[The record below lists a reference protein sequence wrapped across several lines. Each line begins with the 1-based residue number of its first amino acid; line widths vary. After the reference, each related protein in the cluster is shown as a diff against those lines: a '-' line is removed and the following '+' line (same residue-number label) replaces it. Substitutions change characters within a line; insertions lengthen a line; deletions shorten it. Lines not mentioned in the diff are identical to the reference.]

1 MVTGVTASILGTFL
15 LPLTGFIFGLATVF
29 LVLLFTQ
36 TMDSQMSNQTVVLV
50 GMIMTLFV
58 GAILTLITALFQDYL
73 KQLVFWQMGSFSGS
87 NWQKIAIYCPILLV
101 SSLFLWFDAN
111 ALDVLGLGEEH
122 AMLAGV
128 EVKTAKLRIIL
139 LASLLAGSAVSFVGV
154 IGFVDLIAPHIV
166 RRYLGATHRLI
177 PGSAILGG
185 TIMVIGDTIA
195 RTILSPREIPIGAV
209 TALIGAPF
217 FLYIYFKKGA
227 FFA

>member
-1 MVTGVTASILGTFL
+1 MA
-15 LPLTGFIFGLATVF
+15 
-29 LVLLFTQ
+29 
-36 TMDSQMSNQTVVLV
+36 
-50 GMIMTLFV
+50 
-58 GAILTLITALFQDYL
+58 
-73 KQLVFWQMGSFSGS
+73 
-87 NWQKIAIYCPILLV
+87 KIAIYCPILLV

-166 RRYLGATHRLI
+166 RRYLGATHRWLI

-217 FLYIYFKKGA
+217 FLYIYFKKGRCCMIELKETA
-227 FFA
+227 VTLQQTPF